1 MVYSWALP
9 VSTKTPAPFQIAT
22 SQFMTTYNIDKN
34 TLLSEATEY
43 NLTEFMLSDS
53 ALKMAEWA
61 WWVATL
67 TAKAGA
73 NVALNAALPGLGS
86 IMDFGEGL
94 YEFSQGNMTSGFI
107 NVGFGVFN
115 LVTVGLAKSATEGVK
130 ASFKTAAKS
139 AGVNAVKNEAKVTV
153 EELTKKFGPEI
164 VKKAKKELGD
174 RYAKEL
180 AQGIPAII
188 FEKMLGESG
197 KMTVKKAE
205 QNLFMSIISA
215 GGHKAEGAIIQSLLE
230 SQFTYIFEIAPAMF
244 KAREKDIILSATMKA
259 TKEVA
264 EEKIKKLAWKHLSLN
279 YGCAITKGCINTM
292 TTQSLTPKRE

>member
-1 MVYSWALP
+1 M
-9 VSTKTPAPFQIAT
+9 
-22 SQFMTTYNIDKN
+22 
-34 TLLSEATEY
+34 LSEATEY
-43 NLTEFMLSDS
+43 NFAEFMLSDS

-67 TAKAGA
+67 TGKAGA

-94 YEFSQGNMTSGFI
+94 YEFYQGNTTSGFI

-139 AGVNAVKNEAKVTV
+139 AGVNAVKNEAKVTL
-153 EELTKKFGPEI
+153 EELTKKFGPEF
-164 VKKAKKELGD
+164 VKKVKKEIGD

-180 AQGIPAII
+180 AQGIPTII

-197 KMTVKKAE
+197 KMTLKKAE

-215 GGHKAEGAIIQSLLE
+215 GGQKAEGAIIQSLLE
-230 SQFTYIFEIAPAMF
+230 SQFSYIFDIVPAMF

-264 EEKIKKLAWKHLSLN
+264 EEEIKKLAWKHLSLN

-292 TTQSLTPKRE
+292 TTQSRTPKRE